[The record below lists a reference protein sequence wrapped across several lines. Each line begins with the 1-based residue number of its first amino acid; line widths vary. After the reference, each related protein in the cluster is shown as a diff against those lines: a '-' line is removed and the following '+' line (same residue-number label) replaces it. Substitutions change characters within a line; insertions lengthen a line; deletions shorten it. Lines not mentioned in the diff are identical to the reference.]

1 MVIDKEG
8 KSSNV
13 VLLPIDGSSTSFRAL
28 SFAKKIAEKLGLK
41 IKVIH
46 VSENEAESS
55 ETARKFMMHKYELAG
70 YVITSRCGIPS
81 EVIIEESRQSRY
93 IIMSSHGATC
103 DMSKL
108 IGNTTL
114 KVLENADIPVLIIR
128 PNIEQFW
135 LEEDWKL
142 NKVLIPLNGTP
153 GAAKALVPVIEMIA
167 KTHAEIDL
175 LHIATQGKAH
185 PAEAGT
191 LTSPYYVD
199 YPQHEWPQW
208 TQEFLKRFST
218 ILEANHNNL
227 NFNLSLSMGD
237 PAQEILTVAKQ
248 NKYDLIAMAWHGKLG
263 SLRAETLKTVVF
275 NADCPVLLVR
285 VPEV

>member
-1 MVIDKEG
+1 MGIDKEE

-13 VLLPIDGSSTSFRAL
+13 VLLPIDGSVTSFKAL
-28 SFAKKIAEKLGLK
+28 SFAKKIAEKLGLNIK
-41 IKVIH
+41 IVH
-46 VSENEAESS
+46 VSEKECECAE
-55 ETARKFMMHKYELAG
+55 TVKKLMMHKYKLAG
-70 YVITSRCGIPS
+70 YIIASKAGIPS
-81 EVIIEESRQSRY
+81 EVILEESRQSKY
-93 IIMSSHGATC
+93 IIMSTHGYTC

-108 IGNTTL
+108 IGHTTL
-114 KVLENADIPVLIIR
+114 KILEEADIPVLLIR

-135 LEEDWKL
+135 LEQDWKL

-167 KTHAEIDL
+167 KSHAEIDL
-175 LHIATQGKAH
+175 LHIATQGKEH

-191 LTSPYYVD
+191 FTSPYYVD

-208 TQEFLKRFST
+208 TQEFLKRFSS

-237 PAQEILTVAKQ
+237 PAQEILTFAKQ

-285 VPEV
+285 VP